1 MRNEDS
7 LKPTENTLA
16 DLLVLKNSDGPRR
29 PPASPPQF
37 VPACLLPHLI
47 HTYLTRLMCE
57 CVIHSKSWF
66 RWFPET
72 AEKLEFSAER
82 SSENAKT
89 VNFSMCVRNKGQ
101 EEGLLPFYS

>member
-1 MRNEDS
+1 MSFLTAEKKDHIARC
-7 LKPTENTLA
+7 
-16 DLLVLKNSDGPRR
+16 
-29 PPASPPQF
+29 PAG
-37 VPACLLPHLI
+37 
-47 HTYLTRLMCE
+47 
-57 CVIHSKSWF
+57 IHSKNWF

-82 SSENAKT
+82 LSENAKT

>member
-1 MRNEDS
+1 MNPHGEEANGPG
-7 LKPTENTLA
+7 K
-16 DLLVLKNSDGPRR
+16 VLGKVSVG
-29 PPASPPQF
+29 
-37 VPACLLPHLI
+37 H
-47 HTYLTRLMCE
+47 
-57 CVIHSKSWF
+57 IHSKNWF

-82 SSENAKT
+82 LSENAKT